1 MDISNK
7 LEEIIALLKATT
19 LSDYI
24 ACISLII
31 SIIALITNIITNIKN
46 HKQYIESLKP
56 LLSFDFFE
64 MNGVLLL
71 SIKNMGQTE
80 AKNIRIE
87 ISELKN
93 NGKYNNLHLDDLF
106 KNEFMLYPTE
116 EVQGMVGF
124 FGANIEENV
133 FPVIDVKVSY
143 LNGNDNKDIKYS
155 RTISFKKIIYG
166 RNPLSKIENSIE
178 SISYSNNRL
187 ANYIEGRTLFT
198 FDKLNVFP
206 NNSLYK
212 DMKDAINN
220 VEREKEEN
228 NTEEESNNEK
238 STETTKS

>member
-7 LEEIIALLKATT
+7 LEEIITLLKETS

-71 SIKNMGQTE
+71 SLKNMGQTE

-155 RTISFKKIIYG
+155 RTISFKKIIG
-166 RNPLSKIENSIE
+166 CRN
-178 SISYSNNRL
+178 
-187 ANYIEGRTLFT
+187 
-198 FDKLNVFP
+198 
-206 NNSLYK
+206 
-212 DMKDAINN
+212 
-220 VEREKEEN
+220 
-228 NTEEESNNEK
+228 
-238 STETTKS
+238 